1 MNTTIET
8 VNNEPQSYLSFR
20 LGNELFA
27 AHVAQVSEILEL
39 PRITHVP
46 RSPEYMRGVINLRGQ
61 VLPVIDTRIKFGMT
75 QTQDTV
81 STCIIVLSLAKEG
94 QTFTFGA
101 LVDGV
106 QEVMSIVHDDIRQPP
121 SLGGRY
127 KSGFVSGMV
136 KENEQFIMILNLAE
150 VFSMQEQTTVQ
161 TVVESTES
169 N

>member
-1 MNTTIET
+1 MNTTVQMEST
-8 VNNEPQSYLSFR
+8 DQQSYLTFR
-20 LGNELFA
+20 LGDELFA
-27 AHVAQVSEILEL
+27 AHVGQVSEILEL

-81 STCIIVLSLAKEG
+81 STCIVVLTVDMDG
-94 QTFTFGA
+94 QPFTFGA

-106 QEVMSIVHDDIRQPP
+106 QEVMAIVPDQIQDPP

-127 KSGFVSGMV
+127 KAGFVSGMV
-136 KENEQFIMILNLAE
+136 KENDQFIMILRLGE
-150 VFSMQEQTTVQ
+150 VFTMEEQSILHSAI
-161 TVVESTES
+161 ESTS